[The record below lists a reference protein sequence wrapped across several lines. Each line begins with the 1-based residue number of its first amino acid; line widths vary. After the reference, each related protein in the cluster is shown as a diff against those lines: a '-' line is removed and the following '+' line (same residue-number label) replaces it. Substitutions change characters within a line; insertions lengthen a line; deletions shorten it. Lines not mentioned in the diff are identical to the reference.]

1 MIYKLRDKRMD
12 KSVKFGNAKVYI
24 NGIEGV
30 WRIKG
35 K

>member
-1 MIYKLRDKRMD
+1 MIYKLRD

-30 WRIKG
+30 WRIKE